1 MTDWQREVRPDTTTV
16 VAGPVVSLE
25 PASRAWLH
33 DRIQRRWDRMVED
46 GFVDEV
52 LRLRRRQD
60 LHLGLPS
67 VRCVGYRQLWQAL
80 DAAKDTAL
88 DLTPAAPWRLSA
100 LAATRQL
107 AKRQLTWLRS
117 ISDRQ
122 VVACD
127 APTALGPAVD
137 LLYRLVQRPQ
147 AHIA

>member
-1 MTDWQREVRPDTTTV
+1 
-16 VAGPVVSLE
+16 VSLE

-33 DRIQRRWDRMVED
+33 DRIQRRWDGMLAA

-52 LRLRRRQD
+52 LRLRQRGD

-80 DAAKDTAL
+80 DAAGDTSL
-88 DLTPAAPWRLSA
+88 DVSAAAPWRLSA
-100 LAATRQL
+100 IAATRQL

-117 ISDRQ
+117 IPDRQ

-127 APTALGPAVD
+127 APTALDQGVD
-137 LLYRLVQRPQ
+137 LLYRLVHLPQ
-147 AHIA
+147 THIA